1 MERRVVFGG
10 VVEEG
15 AAKVCESLQPLAYV
29 LCVCVGL
36 QAIFVDIGEEE
47 LSETSSLVCQCRK

>member
-1 MERRVVFGG
+1 MQL
-10 VVEEG
+10 
-15 AAKVCESLQPLAYV
+15 KSCESLQPLAYV

-47 LSETSSLVCQCRK
+47 LSETSSLVCQCRKLGVPSRKEKSL